1 MFPKTPGGEL
11 AGGGLLAL
19 WIVLITG
26 GNCWLLLFLAG
37 KAGTA
42 VWFLTAS
49 VMNYYLLAAR
59 SLRDESMKSTA
70 PDRGKGGGGASGSFH
85 DRRRDTDRLD
95 AEGIT
100 RAAVETVAEN
110 ASDGVIA
117 PLLYLL
123 AGGPVLGWAYKAINT
138 MDSMVGYR
146 NDRYLYFGRRQPAW
160 TIWQT

>member
-11 AGGGLLAL
+11 AGGGGLLAL

-59 SLRDESMKSTA
+59 SLRDEESEVC
-70 PDRGKGGGGASGSFH
+70 PDRGKGGGGASGGCFSMIVG
-85 DRRRDTDRLD
+85 RDTDRL
-95 AEGIT
+95 GRV
-100 RAAVETVAEN
+100 RALPE
-110 ASDGVIA
+110 
-117 PLLYLL
+117 PL
-123 AGGPVLGWAYKAINT
+123 WK
-138 MDSMVGYR
+138 
-146 NDRYLYFGRRQPAW
+146 Q
-160 TIWQT
+160 WQKMLQME